1 MPNTQARR
9 SGSEAGCDE
18 SGGTMLP
25 SQEAQPG
32 VTLNG
37 LSCNV
42 AGAIPPFDCAQSIS
56 HCGDGTKGDRT
67 DTYK

>member
-1 MPNTQARR
+1 
-9 SGSEAGCDE
+9 
-18 SGGTMLP
+18 MLP